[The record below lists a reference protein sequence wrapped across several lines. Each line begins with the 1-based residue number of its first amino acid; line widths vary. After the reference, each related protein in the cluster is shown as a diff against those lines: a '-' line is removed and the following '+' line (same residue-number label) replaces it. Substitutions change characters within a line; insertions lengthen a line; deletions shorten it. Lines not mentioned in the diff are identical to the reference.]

1 MIVMSKY
8 LLMEISKLINSWL
21 FHVVISLVKGIAYE
35 NDASITRFNS
45 SEMDGMSSSIAKN
58 DERHLCGLSAIEMS
72 PSNMEHDVITIQWL
86 SDSFGRVFS
95 DRFPIWPGSS
105 SHAPCDQD

>member
-35 NDASITRFNS
+35 NDASIARFNS
-45 SEMDGMSSSIAKN
+45 SEMDEMSSSIAKN
-58 DERHLCGLSAIEMS
+58 DERHLCGTLC
-72 PSNMEHDVITIQWL
+72 H
-86 SDSFGRVFS
+86 
-95 DRFPIWPGSS
+95 
-105 SHAPCDQD
+105 